1 MFGVHCSHRE
11 VEEVEE
17 NAGHDVAA
25 GAADAVAGPGVDVS
39 EAEDGYVH
47 STPVDGRAKFALLL
61 YRRLT
66 DRGRATAEGNS

>member
-1 MFGVHCSHRE
+1 MFRVHCSHRE
-11 VEEVEE
+11 VEEVED
-17 NAGHDVAA
+17 ADHDVAA
-25 GAADAVAGPGVDVS
+25 GVADAVAGPGVDVS

>member
-11 VEEVEE
+11 VEEVED
-17 NAGHDVAA
+17 ADHDVAA
-25 GAADAVAGPGVDVS
+25 DAVVGPGVDVS

-47 STPVDGRAKFALLL
+47 STPVDGTAKFALLL

-66 DRGRATAEGNS
+66 DIGRAIAGGNS